1 MVGRRNGGPFCYAEM
16 GFQLNEEQN
25 NSSVEVSTENGPVET
40 SNSAVNGDGQA
51 IDYKAECE
59 KWKTLS
65 RKNEAAYKNAAA
77 ELKKLRQASMSE
89 AERAIEQARQEARNA
104 TLQEFGAR
112 LAEAEIRAAAASAG
126 KKIPDDFSEFINLSR
141 FVGENGFPDADA
153 ISTFVNSLPS
163 SAPANPFAQNV
174 GIGPQGGAPR
184 QLTRDDLRRMTPA
197 QIVEARENGQLE
209 ALARGAI

>member
-1 MVGRRNGGPFCYAEM
+1 MGRRNGDLFCYAEM
-16 GFQLNEEQN
+16 GLKLNEEQN
-25 NSSVEVSTENGPVET
+25 NSVEVSTENGTVEA
-40 SNSAVNGDGQA
+40 SNSAVDGGGQA
-51 IDYKAECE
+51 IDYKAEYM
-59 KWKTLS
+59 KWKALS
-65 RKNEAAYKNAAA
+65 RKNEEAYKKASA
-77 ELKKLRQASMSE
+77 ELEKLRQASMSE

-126 KKIPDDFSEFINLSR
+126 KKIPDGFSEFINLSK
-141 FVGENGFPDADA
+141 FVGDNGFPDADA
-153 ISTFVNSLPS
+153 ISAFVNSLPS

-184 QLTRDDLRRMTPA
+184 QLTREDLRRMTPE
-197 QIVEARENGQLE
+197 QIVEARKKGQLE